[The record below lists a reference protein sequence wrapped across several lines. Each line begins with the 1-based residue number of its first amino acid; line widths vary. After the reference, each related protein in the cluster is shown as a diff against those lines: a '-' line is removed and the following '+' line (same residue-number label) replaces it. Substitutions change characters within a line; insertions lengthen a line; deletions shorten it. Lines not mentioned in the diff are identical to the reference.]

1 MGVFKSLGLS
11 PAKAAGAKALRRLF
25 GRVLPGE
32 TDSASDTDQTGRG
45 NSSNDNNTQREKN
58 NKVNADS
65 SSTKHQDTS
74 APTDNRQQ
82 EDALTNIETSATT
95 SDMVSPQ
102 KHVPQGIVDKEN
114 QPPNTAQLSE
124 SLSRLK
130 IGEEKAVA
138 TSPKPVV
145 STAPAAAAAEDAA
158 PAVEGVPAA
167 PIYTDPAV
175 IAERA
180 MHMKFTE
187 EALDMARLAL
197 RTNETPVGCVLVH
210 DGKVI
215 ARGMNATNVT
225 RNGTRHAEFMALGA
239 LLSYPPK
246 NGPRTTYLKPKPKNQ
261 SAEASDTSSVESGPA
276 DEGNED
282 GSKGHL
288 YPYGQKCHP
297 DARVDRSII
306 RESILYVTVEPCVM
320 CASLLRQLGIKK
332 VYFGAVNDK
341 FGGTGGVF
349 SIHANSLP
357 VSADGQTASAHPTP
371 KPAQLPDG
379 SGTLGVSYPPGG
391 GDGGN
396 LESGYEIEGGWGR
409 DEAVALLRRFYVQEN
424 GRAPVPR
431 KKEGRAARLAAM
443 MEGEGTGEG
452 TGESNGESN
461 GEDNGEGND
470 DENGEETPTPD
481 LAATEPEPQVLDLP
495 TSTQTLKE
503 TPAPLGD
510 RTNV

>member
-1 MGVFKSLGLS
+1 MGVLKSLGLS
-11 PAKAAGAKALRRLF
+11 PAKAAGAKAIRRLF
-25 GRVLPGE
+25 GRVMPTESEGASASA
-32 TDSASDTDQTGRG
+32 SASDTDQTGKG
-45 NSSNDNNTQREKN
+45 NSGNKTDNQKGLSEDVQGNNKTQATNNT
-58 NKVNADS
+58 DS
-65 SSTKHQDTS
+65 SPSSSAANHQETTAITDHHKQDDPS
-74 APTDNRQQ
+74 AAEIP
-82 EDALTNIETSATT
+82 ATT
-95 SDMVSPQ
+95 SDMVSLQTLRIPNAELN
-102 KHVPQGIVDKEN
+102 KEN
-114 QPPNTAQLSE
+114 QPPNAVQLSE
-124 SLSRLK
+124 SLSRLEL
-130 IGEEKAVA
+130 GDDETVP
-138 TSPKPVV
+138 TLKPSVPE
-145 STAPAAAAAEDAA
+145 T
-158 PAVEGVPAA
+158 PAA
-167 PIYTDPAV
+167 PIFTDPA
-175 IAERA
+175 ILAERA
-180 MHMKFTE
+180 VHMQFTE
-187 EALDMARLAL
+187 AALDMARLAL

-210 DGKVI
+210 DGKII

-246 NGPRTTYLKPKPKNQ
+246 DGPRTTYLKPKPESQ
-261 SAEASDTSSVESGPA
+261 SAAGSDASSVESGPP

-320 CASLLRQLGIKK
+320 CASLLRQLGIRK

-396 LESGYEIEGGWGR
+396 IESGYEIEGGWGR

-443 MEGEGTGEG
+443 ME
-452 TGESNGESN
+452 
-461 GEDNGEGND
+461 D
-470 DENGEETPTPD
+470 DGDDEETPGPDEATPVPD
-481 LAATEPEPQVLDLP
+481 DEVIDLP
-495 TSTQTLKE
+495 TSTETLAE
-503 TPAPLGD
+503 PAPLAD
-510 RTNV
+510 RTNN